1 MNLKYLI
8 FGGAGGC
15 AEKCTSKQRKMV
27 ASFCEELLSENDF
40 EAVLVNLCCSDWYQ
54 CFWGS
59 SEDYH
64 KDTGVVSQLTKAANF
79 MAPNMKKHI

>member
-1 MNLKYLI
+1 
-8 FGGAGGC
+8 
-15 AEKCTSKQRKMV
+15 MV

-40 EAVLVNLCCSDWYQ
+40 EAVLANLCCSDWYQ